1 MKEIPELVNP
11 PTHNNVIINEVNSFF
26 KRIMKHYYVDT
37 TIFPAIK
44 HKFTAIYSRDKEYL
58 FDLDSPNFFTSAI
71 RSRIVQFILD
81 RTRFAKTK
89 NDDFAFGIER
99 LISERSYVAAYP
111 LHDVSC
117 ILNFSLL
124 TT

>member
-11 PTHNNVIINEVNSFF
+11 PTYNNVIINEVNSFF

-44 HKFTAIYSRDKEYL
+44 HTFTAIYSRDKEYL

-81 RTRFAKTK
+81 RTRFATTK

-99 LISERSYVAAYP
+99 LISERSYVASYP